1 MSRIRLGTRGS
12 RLALVQARQV
22 RTRLLDANPGLGVEI
37 VEITTSGDRIVDVP
51 LGPNVG
57 QSFFTKEIEDALL
70 TDRVDIAVHSCKD
83 LATVLPPGLGLGAVL
98 AREDPRDV
106 LVGSAGVGF
115 ADLPGGSRIGT
126 ASIRR
131 KSFLGLARPDLVLED
146 LRGNVPTRLKAVD
159 EGRVDAVVLAAA
171 GLLRLGMGAR
181 ITEFLAPDILPPAA
195 AQGAVA
201 IQVRTDDA
209 TTRAVI
215 ERIDDPRTRSA
226 VTAERACLR
235 RLGAGCQAPVGCIAS
250 VTGRGLTLRTS
261 VITPGGRLDRET
273 SGSVT
278 AADAVGE
285 RCAEAILRELG
296 VTTLLEAGDWTGPS
310 PQRRSGP

>member
-37 VEITTSGDRIVDVP
+37 VEITTSGDRIVDLP

-83 LATVLPPGLGLGAVL
+83 LATVFPPGLGLGAVL

-126 ASIRR
+126 ASVRR

-159 EGRVDAVVLAAA
+159 EGRVDAAVLAAA

-181 ITEFLAPDILPPAA
+181 ITEFRSRRPAPSAKISASTCAPGRPALDHRGRA
-195 AQGAVA
+195 SETRSERVCADWA
-201 IQVRTDDA
+201 
-209 TTRAVI
+209 RAV
-215 ERIDDPRTRSA
+215 RPRWA
-226 VTAERACLR
+226 VSHRY
-235 RLGAGCQAPVGCIAS
+235 
-250 VTGRGLTLRTS
+250 GRGLTLRTS
-261 VITPGGRLDRET
+261 VITPGDG
-273 SGSVT
+273 
-278 AADAVGE
+278 
-285 RCAEAILRELG
+285 
-296 VTTLLEAGDWTGPS
+296 
-310 PQRRSGP
+310 